1 MSQNPYLGAVAENG
15 VPKNQQLTEHKSTC
29 IGVLRQHRICVARRE
44 ERSCTHPGVTLRDM
58 RTGGR
63 KGRWRAGVL
72 GSMSVV
78 AALVCALGLS
88 RPGQAAEFTCAGGD
102 VACLIAAMNTA
113 NANREENTLTLEAG
127 IYPLTAVD
135 NDTDGP
141 NGLPSI
147 TGTLTLMGA
156 GVESTVIEREGSAP
170 FFRLAHVAAAG
181 TLTLEGLTLRGG
193 SIGPGHPGGG
203 LLNNGGAVVLT
214 RTILTGNAAA
224 GGGGIANRGG
234 TVLLAQTLIARNEAL
249 SPTSGGGLLNT
260 GTLILS
266 DTTLANNR
274 ADTGGGLATN
284 GTGLVTNTTV
294 ADNEAI
300 VGGGVFHSGGTLTV
314 VTTTFA
320 RNQAAMEGGG
330 LFGHMV
336 TLLNATLAH
345 NSGGMG
351 GGLAGS
357 AVLLNTLL
365 ARNTSMGLRSVGLR
379 SPDCGGRVI
388 SLGTNLLGD
397 PTGCTI
403 TLRGTDRTGAP
414 GSGEFTEDGPLGHG
428 HVPLLP
434 GSPAI
439 EAGNPAFCPP
449 TDQLGHQ
456 RVGVCDI
463 GAVEFQPP
471 APPPPGSGDRPPASH
486 VQGQPHQPQDAAA
499 RLRRH
504 HDRPGRGAL
513 WGHRTNKP
521 PQAPTVLP
529 PASPAAIAP
538 PEKDCLLQILKGDS
552 C

>member
-1 MSQNPYLGAVAENG
+1 MHTPRC
-15 VPKNQQLTEHKSTC
+15 H
-29 IGVLRQHRICVARRE
+29 ARE
-44 ERSCTHPGVTLRDM
+44 V
-58 RTGGR
+58 RTAGS
-63 KGRWRAGVL
+63 KGRWRASVL
-72 GSMSVV
+72 GSMPVV
-78 AALVCALGLS
+78 AALVWALGLS
-88 RPGQAAEFTCAGGD
+88 RPGQAADFTCAGGD
-102 VACLIAAMNTA
+102 VACLTAAMHTA

-147 TGTLTLMGA
+147 TGTLTLRGA
-156 GVESTVIEREGSAP
+156 GVESTVIEREASAP

-181 TLTLEGLTLRGG
+181 TLTLDGLTLRGG
-193 SIGPGHPGGG
+193 SLGPGHPGGG
-203 LLNNGGAVVLT
+203 LLNDGGVVVLT
-214 RTILTGNAAA
+214 RTSLTGNAAA
-224 GGGGIANRGG
+224 GGGGLANRGG
-234 TVLLAQTLIARNEAL
+234 TALLAQTLVARNAAL
-249 SPTSGGGLLNT
+249 SPTSGGGLWNT
-260 GTLILS
+260 GTLSLFE
-266 DTTLANNR
+266 TTLAHNR
-274 ADTGGGLATN
+274 ADTGGGLATS
-284 GTGLVTNTTV
+284 GTGFVTTTTV

-314 VTTTFA
+314 VTTTVA

-330 LFGHMV
+330 LFGQMA

-345 NSGGMG
+345 NAGGLG

-357 AVLLNTLL
+357 AVVLNTLL
-365 ARNTSMGLRSVGLR
+365 ARNSSMGLRSVGLR

-414 GSGEFTEDGPLGHG
+414 GSGEFTPGGPLGRG

-456 RVGVCDI
+456 RVGGCDI

-471 APPPPGSGDRPPASH
+471 APPPPGSGERPPASPL
-486 VQGQPHQPQDAAA
+486 QGQPRQPQDAAA

-504 HDRPGRGAL
+504 HARPSRGAL
-513 WGHRTNKP
+513 WGHPTPAP
-521 PQAPTVLP
+521 PPAPTGVPSAPRAASAP
-529 PASPAAIAP
+529 PA
-538 PEKDCLLQILKGDS
+538 KDCLLQLLKGDP

>member
-1 MSQNPYLGAVAENG
+1 MHTPQCHAMNV
-15 VPKNQQLTEHKSTC
+15 
-29 IGVLRQHRICVARRE
+29 
-44 ERSCTHPGVTLRDM
+44 
-58 RTGGR
+58 RTDGR

-72 GSMSVV
+72 GSIPVV

-88 RPGQAAEFTCAGGD
+88 RPGQAADFTCAGGD
-102 VACLIAAMNTA
+102 VACLIAAINTA

-127 IYPLTAVD
+127 IYTLTSVD

-147 TGTLTLMGA
+147 TGTLTLIGA
-156 GVESTVIEREGSAP
+156 GAESTVIEREASGP
-170 FFRLAHVAAAG
+170 FFRLAHVSAAG
-181 TLTLEGLTLRGG
+181 TLTLDGLTLRGG
-193 SIGPGHPGGG
+193 SVGPGRPGGG

-224 GGGGIANRGG
+224 GGGGLANRGG
-234 TVLLAQTLIARNEAL
+234 TILLAQTLIARNEAL
-249 SPTSGGGLLNT
+249 FPTSGGGLLNT
-260 GTLILS
+260 GMLILS
-266 DTTLANNR
+266 ETTLANNR
-274 ADTGGGLATN
+274 AHAGGGLATS
-284 GTGLVTNTTV
+284 GTVLVTNTTV
-294 ADNEAI
+294 ADNEAA
-300 VGGGVFHSGGTLTV
+300 VGGGVLHSGGTLTV

-320 RNQAAMEGGG
+320 RNQAAVEGGG

-336 TLLNATLAH
+336 LLLNATLAD
-345 NSGGMG
+345 NFGGTG

-365 ARNTSMGLRSVGLR
+365 ARNTSMGLRSLGLR

-403 TLRGTDRTGAP
+403 TLRATDRTGAP
-414 GSGEFTEDGPLGHG
+414 GSGEFTEDGTPGRR

-434 GSPAI
+434 DSPAI
-439 EAGNPAFCPP
+439 EAGNPTFCPP
-449 TDQLGHQ
+449 TDQLGQ
-456 RVGVCDI
+456 RRVGVCDI

-471 APPPPGSGDRPPASH
+471 APSPPGSGDRPPASH
-486 VQGQPHQPQDAAA
+486 LQGQPHQRQDAAA

-504 HDRPGRGAL
+504 HDRPDRGAL
-513 WGHRTNKP
+513 GGHRANEP

-529 PASPAAIAP
+529 SAPPAASAP
-538 PEKDCLLQILKGDS
+538 PEKDCLLKILKGDP